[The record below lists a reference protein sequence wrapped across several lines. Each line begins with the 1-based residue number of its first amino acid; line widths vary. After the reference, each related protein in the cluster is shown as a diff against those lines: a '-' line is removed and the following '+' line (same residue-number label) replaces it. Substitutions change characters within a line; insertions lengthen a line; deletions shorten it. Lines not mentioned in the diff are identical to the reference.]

1 MQSAKEQFL
10 KMFLDN
16 HPGTAREKARMIL
29 DQTLVH
35 VLGLS
40 IDDLPDSSQICQII
54 DDLEE
59 AITNEELERVGEI
72 LIENMTMDKV
82 MELVFS

>member
-1 MQSAKEQFL
+1 MQATKEDVL
-10 KMFLDN
+10 KLFLDN

-29 DQTLVH
+29 DQTINH
-35 VLGLS
+35 ILGISL
-40 IDDLPDSSQICQII
+40 DDLPDSCEICQII

-59 AITNEELERVGEI
+59 AVINMELERVGEI
-72 LIENMTMDKV
+72 LLENTTPDRL